1 MNTSVSFVSGA
12 IQKTGW
18 VRVGSNSSFTNE
30 DAVFSFIVTP
40 SGENIASINEI
51 RLSFNWNNDTAG
63 SGWRGKF
70 AYAARIRQGSAT
82 GNVLATVTTELEGV
96 SGTWNVQAGGLNL
109 AAGTTYYVTLN
120 VSGSRLSSMK
130 AFSTTAT
137 AQVISWTNGIG
148 KCVAPTDSRI
158 NGNTGWTYCKPGDS
172 ATLQI
177 MGGGG
182 VPNNL
187 ITGFRIEELVYVRG
201 QGEVTGWR
209 KATNANEQADAAV
222 YAPTSRS
229 VKIYPTK
236 TRGQNKRFRI
246 KIVGQ
251 AGEAYA
257 SDWYETTTNL
267 VTNRVPNICTNVR
280 ADKSLVAPGS
290 ILRIYFSGGGDP
302 DGNIWMYQIKAE
314 DESGNAYS
322 GEELGRQYDTT
333 KNYVDIDLSLGGNA
347 FVAGT
352 KWRFMVRGHDKIE
365 ACAWSAP
372 SQWVEIGGAVRIKV
386 GEQWKQAMPY
396 VRKNGQWKQA
406 VPYAKHEGAW
416 KASG

>member
-1 MNTSVSFVSGA
+1 MNISASFVSGA
-12 IQKTGW
+12 MQKTGW
-18 VRVGSNSSFTNE
+18 VRVGSNSSFTNA

-63 SGWRGKF
+63 SGWRSKF
-70 AYAARIRQGSAT
+70 AYTANIRQGSAT
-82 GNVLATVTTELEGV
+82 GNVLASITTDLEGV

-120 VSGSRLSSMK
+120 VSGNHLSSMK

-148 KCVAPTDSRI
+148 KCVAPTGSEID
-158 NGNTGWTYCKPGDS
+158 GKTGWVYCKPGGS
-172 ATLQI
+172 ATLKI

-187 ITGFRIEELVYVRG
+187 ITGFRIEELIYVSG

-222 YAPTSRS
+222 YAPTSRN

-246 KIVGQ
+246 RIVGA

-257 SDWYETTTNL
+257 SDWYETTTNI
-267 VTNRVPNICTNVR
+267 VTNRLPNACTNVR
-280 ADKSLVAPGS
+280 ADKSTTAPGGT
-290 ILRIYFSGGGDP
+290 LRLSFSGGGDP
-302 DGNIWMYQIKAE
+302 DGNLSMYQVQAE
-314 DESGNAYS
+314 DENGNIYDGAD
-322 GEELGRQYDTT
+322 LGRQYDTT
-333 KNYVDIDLSLGGNA
+333 KKYIDIDLSLGADA
-347 FVAGT
+347 FTAGT
-352 KWRFMVRGHDKIE
+352 KWRFRIRGHDGIE
-365 ACAWSAP
+365 AGAWSEP
-372 SQWVEIGGAVRIKV
+372 SQWVEIGGAIRIKKD
-386 GEQWKQAMPY
+386 GEWKTAAAY
-396 VRKNGQWKQA
+396 VRQTGQWRQA
-406 VPYAKHEGAW
+406 LPYIRHEGTW
-416 KASG
+416 KVGG